1 MATPEDPLLTFHF
14 ALEVSGAISGLFTH
28 VGGLGSENE
37 VIEHKAVTGGS
48 KEVVQVIPGRLKWTP
63 ITLKRGITSS
73 LDIWDWRQKVVE
85 GKVQDARKA
94 ASIIAYSSDGTAVA
108 KWDLTNAWPSKVTG
122 PEFDSASGNIMF
134 EEVTIVFE
142 GVKRVKP

>member
-1 MATPEDPLLTFHF
+1 MADIEDPLLSFHF
-14 ALEVSGAISGLFTH
+14 ALQVDGALSGLFTH

-37 VIEHKAVTGGS
+37 VVELKAVKDG
-48 KEVVQVIPGRLKWTP
+48 KEIVQVQPGRLKWNP
-63 ITLKRGITSS
+63 ISLKRGITTS

-85 GKVQDARKA
+85 GKMGDARKP

-108 KWDLTNAWPSKVTG
+108 KWDMVNAWPSKVTG
-122 PEFDSASGNIMF
+122 PEFDSTTGNIMF

-142 GVKRVKP
+142 GVTRVKP

>member
-1 MATPEDPLLTFHF
+1 MASPEDPLLTFHF
-14 ALEVSGAISGLFTH
+14 ALEVSGVISGLFTH

-37 VIEHKAVTGGS
+37 VIEHKVVAQGA
-48 KEVVQVIPGRLKWTP
+48 KEAVQVLPGRLKWTP

-85 GKVQDARKA
+85 GKITDARKA
-94 ASIIAYSSDGTAVA
+94 ASIIAYSTDGTAMA

-134 EEVTIVFE
+134 EEVTLVFE